1 MRNATFAGFLGRD
14 AELRYIPSGDAVA
27 GFSLA
32 ISKGTKDKPATLW
45 VDCTLW
51 GKRAE
56 GLSPYLLKGTP
67 VTVCGDVDI
76 EQYTTKA
83 GDAGAK
89 MTCRVDKLTF
99 GGNAGG
105 GNGETIAPAQPAARP
120 SAPAAPARSAYTE
133 AKNRGSGEPAPAFDD
148 DIPFNRIGDFQQ

>member
-32 ISKGTKDKPATLW
+32 VSKGTKDNPATLW

-56 GLSPYLLKGTP
+56 GLSPYLLKGTS

-76 EQYTTKA
+76 EQYTTKT
-83 GDAGAK
+83 GVAGAK
-89 MTCRVDKLTF
+89 MICRVDKLTF
-99 GGNAGG
+99 GGKAGG
-105 GNGETIAPAQPAARP
+105 SADP
-120 SAPAAPARSAYTE
+120 APAAPA
-133 AKNRGSGEPAPAFDD
+133 PAPAARPAARPVPAPARQQQESAAGFDD
-148 DIPFNRIGDFQQ
+148 DIPF